1 MDARTVARL
10 YAVGRAGLG
19 AALLVAP
26 SRLGRPWIGAVADQ
40 PGGQV
45 ALRGLGI
52 RDLLLGGIALHVAD
66 RPGVG
71 ARTMMT
77 CAIADAVDAGA
88 TLAARRHLPSGAAG
102 VVALAAGGAATGF
115 WLRAALP
122 S

>member
-1 MDARTVARL
+1 MDARTVARI

-26 SRLGRPWIGAVADQ
+26 SRLGRPWLGAVADE

-52 RDLLLGGIALHVAD
+52 RDLVLGGIALHVAD

-71 ARTMMT
+71 ARTMLT
-77 CAIADAVDAGA
+77 CAIADGVDAGA
-88 TLAARRHLPSGAAG
+88 TLAARRHLPSGALGVAVLAG
-102 VVALAAGGAATGF
+102 AGAATGF

-122 S
+122 A

>member
-1 MDARTVARL
+1 MNARTVARL

-19 AALLVAP
+19 VALLVTP
-26 SRLGRPWIGAVADQ
+26 SRLGRPWIGPAADE

-88 TLAARRHLPSGAAG
+88 TLAARRHLPRGALG
-102 VVALAAGGAATGF
+102 VAALAGGGAATGF
-115 WLRAALP
+115 WLRAVLP
-122 S
+122 A

>member
-71 ARTMMT
+71 PRTMMT

-88 TLAARRHLPSGAAG
+88 TLAARRHLPPGAAG